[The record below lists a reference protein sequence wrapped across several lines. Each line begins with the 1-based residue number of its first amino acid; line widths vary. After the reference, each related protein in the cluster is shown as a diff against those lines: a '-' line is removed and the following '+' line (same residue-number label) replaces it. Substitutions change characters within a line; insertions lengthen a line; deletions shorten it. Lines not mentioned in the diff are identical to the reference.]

1 MGRAPCC
8 DKASVKK
15 GPWSPE
21 EDAKLK
27 AYIEENG
34 TGGNWIAL
42 PQKIGLKRCGK
53 SCRLRW
59 LNYLRPNIK
68 HGDFTEEE
76 EHIICSLYIS
86 IGSRWS
92 IIAAQLPGR
101 TDNDIKNYWNT
112 KLKKKLLGKR
122 APSRRARA
130 NQDPYNLAAAGGS
143 NMCSTSGGGGGAT
156 AAAQQALSASA
167 LERIQL
173 HMRLQGLYG
182 GAFGCATTT
191 DNNAAAAAAPPQWPK
206 LETLMQA
213 NKLLQ
218 ASLPTDAVAT
228 TVSVEERP
236 QHHLVGQSGLAG
248 GAAGAVVEA
257 EQQLISSAA
266 AADANYMAAPGSFE
280 RCSSK
285 LGFYSPSAEAEA
297 ASAEMTSCPMVGG
310 GGYGG
315 AAAAGFGPHHDELYD
330 FLYSKYGSLGGVTAA
345 QGGHIIP
352 TLPELHLCPDGA
364 AAAVVGADEK
374 FSAWAASCDYGAA
387 GTGHQL
393 QGNSIAGS
401 LQDYVLGGYG
411 Q

>member
-112 KLKKKLLGKR
+112 KLKKKFLGKR

-130 NQDPYNLAAAGGS
+130 ANQDPYLAAAGGAS
-143 NMCSTSGGGGGAT
+143 NMCSTSGGGGGAM
-156 AAAQQALSASA
+156 AATQQALSASA

-182 GAFGCATTT
+182 AFGCATTT
-191 DNNAAAAAAPPQWPK
+191 ADNAAAAAPHWPK
-206 LETLMQA
+206 LAETLMQVS
-213 NKLLQ
+213 
-218 ASLPTDAVAT
+218 SLPTDAVTT
-228 TVSVEERP
+228 TVSVQQH

-248 GAAGAVVEA
+248 ATAAAVVEA
-257 EQQLISSAA
+257 EQQPLSSAA
-266 AADANYMAAPGSFE
+266 GANYMSASQGSFE
-280 RCSSK
+280 RPSK
-285 LGFYSPSAEAEA
+285 LGFYSPSVEAEA
-297 ASAEMTSCPMVGG
+297 ASAEMTSCQMVGG
-310 GGYGG
+310 GYG
-315 AAAAGFGPHHDELYD
+315 GFGPHHDELYD
-330 FLYSKYGSLGGVTAA
+330 FLYSKYGSLGGVAAA
-345 QGGHIIP
+345 QGGHIP
-352 TLPELHLCPDGA
+352 TLPELHQCPDGA
-364 AAAVVGADEK
+364 AAAVGADEK
-374 FSAWAASCDYGAA
+374 FSAWAASCDYGA
-387 GTGHQL
+387 GQQL
-393 QGNSIAGS
+393 QGSSIGS
-401 LQDYVLGGYG
+401 LQDYVLGGGYG

>member
-27 AYIEENG
+27 AYIEEHG

-122 APSRRARA
+122 APSRRPRA
-130 NQDPYNLAAAGGS
+130 AHQDPYLGAAA
-143 NMCSTSGGGGGAT
+143 NMCSTSGVSNNGGGGGGAT
-156 AAAQQALSASA
+156 AAQTLSASA

-182 GAFGCATTT
+182 GAFGCASS
-191 DNNAAAAAAPPQWPK
+191 DHAAAPPQWPK
-206 LETLMQA
+206 LEP
-213 NKLLQ
+213 LLLTGKP
-218 ASLPTDAVAT
+218 LPATQPADAVAT
-228 TVSVEERP
+228 TVSV
-236 QHHLVGQSGLAG
+236 QHQHQHLIDHSL
-248 GAAGAVVEA
+248 AAGEAVEA
-257 EQQLISSAA
+257 EQLNLTSES
-266 AADANYMAAPGSFE
+266 YMTGSFE
-280 RCSSK
+280 RPK
-285 LGFYSPSAEAEA
+285 LGFSAAAEAEV
-297 ASAEMTSCPMVGG
+297 ASGLMVN
-310 GGYGG
+310 GYGG
-315 AAAAGFGPHHDELYD
+315 AGFDPHHDELYD
-330 FLYSKYGSLGGVTAA
+330 FLYNKYGSLGGA
-345 QGGHIIP
+345 HIP
-352 TLPELHLCPDGA
+352 PLPELQCPDGA
-364 AAAVVGADEK
+364 AAIVGADEK
-374 FSAWAASCDYGAA
+374 FSTWAGSCDYGAA
-387 GTGHQL
+387 GQL
-393 QGNSIAGS
+393 HGNSVN
-401 LQDYVLGGYG
+401 LQDYVLGGYDH
-411 Q
+411 QQ

>member
-130 NQDPYNLAAAGGS
+130 NHQDPYLAAAGG
-143 NMCSTSGGGGGAT
+143 NMCSTSGGGGVNNGGSAT
-156 AAAQQALSASA
+156 AAATPQALSASA

-182 GAFGCATTT
+182 AFGGCSNN
-191 DNNAAAAAAPPQWPK
+191 DNNAAAAAAPQWPK
-206 LETLMQA
+206 LETLLQA
-213 NKLLQ
+213 NKLLPG
-218 ASLPTDAVAT
+218 SLPTDAVAT
-228 TVSVEERP
+228 TVSVQHPP
-236 QHHLVGQSGLAG
+236 QQHLVEQSLAG
-248 GAAGAVVEA
+248 VGAGTAVVEA
-257 EQQLISSAA
+257 AEQQLSSAA
-266 AADANYMAAPGSFE
+266 GANYMAAAGSFE
-280 RCSSK
+280 RPSK

-297 ASAEMTSCPMVGG
+297 ASAEMM

-315 AAAAGFGPHHDELYD
+315 AGSFGSHHDELYE
-330 FLYSKYGSLGGVTAA
+330 FLYSKYGSLGGGVAA
-345 QGGHIIP
+345 QGGHIP
-352 TLPELHLCPDGA
+352 PLPELHQCPDGA
-364 AAAVVGADEK
+364 AADEK
-374 FSAWAASCDYGAA
+374 FSTWTTASCDYGAA
-387 GTGHQL
+387 GHHQL
-393 QGNSIAGS
+393 QGNSIGGS
-401 LQDYVLGGYG
+401 LQDYVLGEYG

>member
-27 AYIEENG
+27 AYIEEHG

-130 NQDPYNLAAAGGS
+130 TTHQDPYQLSTAAAAGG
-143 NMCSTSGGGGGAT
+143 NMCSTSSVSNNNAMAT
-156 AAAQQALSASA
+156 QALSASA

-182 GAFGCATTT
+182 AFGG
-191 DNNAAAAAAPPQWPK
+191 DSAAATPQQWPK
-206 LETLMQA
+206 LETLLTS
-213 NKLLQ
+213 KLQ
-218 ASLPTDAVAT
+218 LPATEPVDAVAT
-228 TVSVEERP
+228 TVTVQ
-236 QHHLVGQSGLAG
+236 QHNQHLVDHHSL
-248 GAAGAVVEA
+248 AAGREAVEA
-257 EQQLISSAA
+257 EQLGSTGDGA
-266 AADANYMAAPGSFE
+266 YTMPCSFE
-280 RCSSK
+280 RPNK
-285 LGFYSPSAEAEA
+285 LVGFCSPSSAGATEAEVA
-297 ASAEMTSCPMVGG
+297 ASGLMVN

-315 AAAAGFGPHHDELYD
+315 GSGGFGTHHDEIYD
-330 FLYSKYGSLGGVTAA
+330 FLYKYGSVGAGAH
-345 QGGHIIP
+345 GGHIP
-352 TLPELHLCPDGA
+352 SLPELQCPDSA
-364 AAAVVGADEK
+364 AAIVGADEK
-374 FSAWAASCDYGAA
+374 FSTWTADASCDYG
-387 GTGHQL
+387 QL
-393 QGNSIAGS
+393 QGNPIDGS
-401 LQDYVLGGYG
+401 LHDYALGGYD

>member
-27 AYIEENG
+27 AYIEEHG

-130 NQDPYNLAAAGGS
+130 NQADPYLAAAGG
-143 NMCSTSGGGGGAT
+143 NMCSTSGGVNNGSSAT
-156 AAAQQALSASA
+156 ATTPQALSASA

-173 HMRLQGLYG
+173 HMRLQAGLY
-182 GAFGCATTT
+182 GAFGCATNN
-191 DNNAAAAAAPPQWPK
+191 DNAAAAAPQWPK
-206 LETLMQA
+206 LETLLQT

-218 ASLPTDAVAT
+218 GSLPTDAVAT
-228 TVSVEERP
+228 TVSVQQP
-236 QHHLVGQSGLAG
+236 QHLVDQSGLAAG
-248 GAAGAVVEA
+248 AGAAAIEAEHQLSSAAGAT
-257 EQQLISSAA
+257 
-266 AADANYMAAPGSFE
+266 YMAPPGSFE
-280 RCSSK
+280 RPK
-285 LGFYSPSAEAEA
+285 LGFYSAPAEAEA
-297 ASAEMTSCPMVGG
+297 ASAEMTPCPMVGV
-310 GGYGG
+310 YGAG
-315 AAAAGFGPHHDELYD
+315 GFGPHHDELYD
-330 FLYSKYGSLGGVTAA
+330 FLYSKYGSLGGGVA
-345 QGGHIIP
+345 QGGHAHIP
-352 TLPELHLCPDGA
+352 PLTELQCQDA
-364 AAAVVGADEK
+364 AAAAVGADEK
-374 FSAWAASCDYGAA
+374 FSTWAASCDYGTAA
-387 GTGHQL
+387 GGHQL
-393 QGNSIAGS
+393 HGNPISSS
-401 LQDYVLGGYG
+401 LQDYVLGGYD

>member
-27 AYIEENG
+27 AYIEEHG

-130 NQDPYNLAAAGGS
+130 NQDPYLAAGAG
-143 NMCSTSGGGGGAT
+143 NMCSTSGGVNNNS
-156 AAAQQALSASA
+156 AAAATSTQALSASA

-173 HMRLQGLYG
+173 HMRLQGIY
-182 GAFGCATTT
+182 GAFGCSA
-191 DNNAAAAAAPPQWPK
+191 DANDDSNAAAVAAAPQWPK
-206 LETLMQA
+206 LEA
-213 NKLLQ
+213 LLQ
-218 ASLPTDAVAT
+218 ANRLLPGSLPADAMAT
-228 TVSVEERP
+228 TVSVQ
-236 QHHLVGQSGLAG
+236 QHHQHLVDHQSLAAGASDAAAVEGEQQLSSAG
-248 GAAGAVVEA
+248 GAA
-257 EQQLISSAA
+257 
-266 AADANYMAAPGSFE
+266 NYMAPGGFFE
-280 RCSSK
+280 RPK

-297 ASAEMTSCPMVGG
+297 PAGGGVEMNSGAPMVG

-315 AAAAGFGPHHDELYD
+315 AGFGAHHQHDELYD
-330 FLYSKYGSLGGVTAA
+330 FLYSKYGSVGELAHD
-345 QGGHIIP
+345 GHVP
-352 TLPELHLCPDGA
+352 TLPELQCPDG
-364 AAAVVGADEK
+364 AAVVGADEK
-374 FSAWAASCDYGAA
+374 FSAWTASACDYGAA
-387 GTGHQL
+387 GGHQIQ
-393 QGNSIAGS
+393 QGNSIMH
-401 LQDYVLGGYG
+401 DYVLGGYD